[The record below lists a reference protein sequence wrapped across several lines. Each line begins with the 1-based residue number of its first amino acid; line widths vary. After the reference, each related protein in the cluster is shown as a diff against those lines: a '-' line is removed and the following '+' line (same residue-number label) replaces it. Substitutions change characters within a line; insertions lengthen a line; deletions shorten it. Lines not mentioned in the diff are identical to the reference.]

1 MSRHKASCR
10 GSIVTSY
17 EQRKMSGECEMVSTV
32 IEIEPDESSELIEE
46 CNSILD
52 DKNCLQALIPSSA
65 EDSQQSNGYYKL
77 KNCGRLTGPIAILV
91 FLAIVFLIL
100 GREYLI
106 QILTWLEHLKLIPSI
121 CVFVALFTIISFP
134 FGFGYIILNVAAGY
148 LYGLVRGQVVVSLSV
163 AIGFTI
169 AFFVCRC
176 CLRNWAMQYVSQST
190 TLLAMKRIVE
200 GPHGLRVI
208 VFTRFTPI
216 PFGLQNTLFAV
227 SLDINYF

>member
-1 MSRHKASCR
+1 
-10 GSIVTSY
+10 
-17 EQRKMSGECEMVSTV
+17 MSGDYEKVSTV
-32 IEIEPDESSELIEE
+32 IEIEHDESSELIEE
-46 CNSILD
+46 CTSILD
-52 DKNCLQALIPSSA
+52 DKNCLQTFIPSSKK
-65 EDSQQSNGYYKL
+65 DDQQPNGYYKL
-77 KNCGRLTGPIAILV
+77 KSCGKLTGPIAILV

-106 QILTWLEHLKLIPSI
+106 QILTWLEQLKLIPSI

-176 CLRNWAMQYVSQST
+176 CLKSWAMQYVSQST

-200 GPHGLRVI
+200 GPHGITSYCFLLDSL
-208 VFTRFTPI
+208 
-216 PFGLQNTLFAV
+216 PFLLV
-227 SLDINYF
+227 SRIHFLL